1 MRYYLMHLYIN
12 DFLVCLIKIEGQDS
26 FISSSSF
33 NFLFWLASF
42 VLDKR

>member
-1 MRYYLMHLYIN
+1 MRYYLIHLYIN
-12 DFLVCLIKIEGQDS
+12 DKKIEGQDS
-26 FISSSSF
+26 FVSSSSF